1 MEVIPALLAP
11 LLADHLAFRADAG
24 AESPAGRCC
33 CLAGGWLAR
42 LLAIIFVLDGEV
54 TGLRYVC
61 RGKTFRETQQVQLSE
76 VFCEGSEE
84 NILGALE
91 QIQLRKFDATD
102 EIKELKLS
110 FLFVLLFAPLQP
122 LLVLPS
128 LLARLLEVRTKL
140 QKVFLVR
147 RRNVPRDARLVHGPQ
162 EIFNLLALQGAI
174 FWHLG
179 LALMSYNDSL
189 PSYSLP
195 SLFLAWFGTGFLL
208 ALFIF
213 LLYREADRRAWALQL
228 L

>member
-24 AESPAGRCC
+24 AESRAGRCC
-33 CLAGGWLAR
+33 CAACGWLAR

-61 RGKTFRETQQVQLSE
+61 RGKTFRETTPWALSDG
-76 VFCEGSEE
+76 EGGVE
-84 NILGALE
+84 NFQGALE
-91 QIQLRKFDATD
+91 QIVLREFDATD
-102 EIKELKLS
+102 EIKELKLN

-162 EIFNLLALQGAI
+162 EIFNVLALQSAV

-179 LALMSYNDSL
+179 LALMSYNDAL

-195 SLFLAWFGTGFLL
+195 RLFGAWFGSGIAL
-208 ALFIF
+208 ALLIF
-213 LLYREADRRAWALQL
+213 LVYREADRRAWALKVL
-228 L
+228 